1 MESFLMN
8 DACYRK
14 MQTLRL
20 LPKAPSRI
28 SVSDLHEE
36 LVGQGFDF
44 DKRSLQRDL
53 NALSNLFEIS
63 SDGNKDIPGW
73 FWKRDAEKLELPEME
88 PAVALSFKM
97 VKLFLDKFMPP
108 STMKDLTDYFNHAEK
123 ILTALSKNHLSTW
136 SNKVELVSR
145 NQPLLAPNVD
155 NNVLNTI
162 YSALLSET
170 QFKAHY
176 QPKNEEPRDYVINP
190 LGLVAVDQILYLVC
204 TLWEYQDV
212 KQLAIHRFISVEQLE
227 TEINPNH
234 DFCLQEYVGKGGFE
248 YVIDDNDIDLVL
260 IVSQGIATHL
270 SESKLSE
277 NQIMTEE
284 TPSQFRIE
292 ATVKNTQ
299 QLRWWLLG
307 FGSGV
312 EILEPKEL
320 RVEFQGLIKEMSK
333 IYL

>member
-1 MESFLMN
+1 MN

-14 MQTLRL
+14 IQTLHL

-28 SVSDLHEE
+28 SVSDLHEK
-36 LVGQGFDF
+36 LTGQGFDF

-53 NALSNLFEIS
+53 NALSKLFEIA

-73 FWKRDAEKLELPEME
+73 YWEKNATKLELPEME
-88 PAVALSFKM
+88 PSVALSFKM

-108 STMKDLTDYFNHAEK
+108 STLNDLTDYFNHAEK
-123 ILTALSKNHLSTW
+123 VLTSLSKNHLSTW

-145 NQPLLAPNVD
+145 NQPLLAPDVD
-155 NNVLNTI
+155 NDILNTI

-190 LGLVAVDQILYLVC
+190 LGLVAVDQVLYLVC

-212 KQLAIHRFISVEQLE
+212 KQLAIHRFINVEQLE
-227 TEINPNH
+227 TEIH
-234 DFCLQEYVGKGGFE
+234 SIQDFSLKDYVDKGGFE
-248 YVIDDNDIDLVL
+248 YVIDHNVINLVL
-260 IVSQGIATHL
+260 VVSPGIAKHL
-270 SESKLSE
+270 SETKLAE
-277 NQIMTEE
+277 NQVITEE
-284 TPSQFRIE
+284 TPSKFRLQ

-307 FGSGV
+307 FGSGI

-320 RVEFQGLIKEMSK
+320 RTEFQELVRDLSNV
-333 IYL
+333 YL